1 MVEKCGHEVVGIIVE
16 PGVGRFLNQLDIKRE
31 ILQIPGIG
39 RIGVLNAHYGALL
52 KYRRVYARVR
62 PEVGDTIWKPAR
74 PQDAPRQRRRGRRGQ
89 LLQHAASANTGNT
102 GDESVG
108 IGGELLAGVLGYLQR
123 GTVRPRKQAAD
134 EVVQYFSMHPRIH
147 AVAERKARR
156 RVSQ

>member
-1 MVEKCGHEVVGIIVE
+1 METSPRSGCTSSRKAWTAWTIVATR
-16 PGVGRFLNQLDIKRE
+16 RF
-31 ILQIPGIG
+31 G
-39 RIGVLNAHYGALL
+39 
-52 KYRRVYARVR
+52 
-62 PEVGDTIWKPAR
+62 
-74 PQDAPRQRRRGRRGQ
+74 QDW
-89 LLQHAASANTGNT
+89 HT
-102 GDESVG
+102 GDECVG